1 VSRLLLTRGLDASER
16 TRSLVDDGVPRS
28 RAVLQ
33 AQDFGLGG
41 GDGADSDGSRGGGC
55 LLCHRTGV
63 FVFKVEPVV
72 AVLHAEDVSLDIVVV
87 ADGRCTGLI
96 QAEIQEAAL
105 DVEETACEV
114 WR

>member
-55 LLCHRTGV
+55 LLRRRAGV
-63 FVFKVEPVV
+63 FVFKVWI
-72 AVLHAEDVSLDIVVV
+72 LVSCTPMCKT
-87 ADGRCTGLI
+87 AGRSRT
-96 QAEIQEAAL
+96 
-105 DVEETACEV
+105 
-114 WR
+114 